1 MEREYSSA
9 SAFKTLSFAA
19 SSCKRTVSRSQTSL
33 VLLARPGAN
42 LFKKASH
49 ESSRTA
55 PLGDHTEGT
64 LDFLQPLTP
73 PCRIMSSPS
82 PSGICDINVHR
93 MTGQIHNAVPST
105 QSCKIQ
111 ALNCHLASVRGYPF
125 ITLY

>member
-9 SAFKTLSFAA
+9 SAFKTLSFAV
-19 SSCKRTVSRSQTSL
+19 SSCRRTVSRSQTSL

-42 LFKKASH
+42 LFKKANH

-73 PCRIMSSPS
+73 PC
-82 PSGICDINVHR
+82 
-93 MTGQIHNAVPST
+93 
-105 QSCKIQ
+105 
-111 ALNCHLASVRGYPF
+111 HLASVRGYPF
-125 ITLY
+125 ITLYDECFVRVVTSIAASSDDAGGN